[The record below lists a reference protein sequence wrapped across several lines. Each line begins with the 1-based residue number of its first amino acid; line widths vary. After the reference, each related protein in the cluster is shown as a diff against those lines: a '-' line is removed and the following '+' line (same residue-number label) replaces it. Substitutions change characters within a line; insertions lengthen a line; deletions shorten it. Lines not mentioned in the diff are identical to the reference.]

1 MGQPRERMSPIG
13 TAAGLAIYNN
23 KGAPLSVLA
32 KYLKS
37 KGWITGDPTIYGSK
51 GRVGVFESLAKLGL
65 ASKTSNGYELTGK
78 GLKFIDP
85 SAIIDGD
92 NNLGSDLHIRLM
104 KKTIEKL
111 HEDNMLVVAPKG
123 SDAPDFITYSVASAI
138 KKKYMWDDAKR
149 MAYEIQTN
157 ARKDS
162 ITANIEKEEKY
173 KIPITWV
180 AYDAN
185 ILEEIKRITEN
196 KNAYLIIMV

>member
-1 MGQPRERMSPIG
+1 MSPIG

-85 SAIIDGD
+85 SAIIDGA

-123 SDAPDFITYSVASAI
+123 SDAPDLIAYPVARAI
-138 KKKYMWDDAKR
+138 KKKYMWDDKNR
-149 MAYEIQTN
+149 RAYEIQTN
-157 ARKDS
+157 AREDA
-162 ITANIEKEEKY
+162 ILANAKKKEKY
-173 KIPITWV
+173 NIPITWV
-180 AYDAN
+180 TYDES
-185 ILEEIKRITEN
+185 IVKEIKKIT
-196 KNAYLIIMV
+196 KDKDIYLIIKNVINCDR